1 MKKGV
6 SIAQILLLIKD
17 GINLGFKVNTDEL
30 KEFVI
35 KGYNEIYSVTSKDTI
50 IANLR
55 EEAIVNFQEGMFI
68 TKLPQDNNKLD
79 LLAAKIENDRVKIV
93 FSQQKG
99 NNLSFN
105 STSLNKTL
113 DILTNLK
120 LNKNYEKYFNLLPN
134 ELNPN
139 LNGLECDVDI
149 IIGFTLAVGYK
160 LYKLNG
166 VEIMSYSGDEYLKYL
181 GINNKTIFDIDFWV
195 INHPKIVNHT
205 YNAIEH
211 CEDFNEVFSKCLTYY
226 S

>member
-17 GINLGFKVNTDEL
+17 GINLGIKLNTDEL

-35 KGYNEIYSVTSKDTI
+35 QGYNQIYSVTSKDTI

-55 EEAIVNFQEGMFI
+55 EDAIVNFQEEMFI

-79 LLAAKIENDRVKIV
+79 LLATKIENGRVKVV

-99 NNLSFN
+99 NNSSFN

-120 LNKNYEKYFNLLPN
+120 LNKNYNKYFNLLPD

-139 LNGLECDVDI
+139 LNGLEYDVEI
-149 IIGFTLAVGYK
+149 IIGFTLAVGSKVYK
-160 LYKLNG
+160 FNG
-166 VEIMSYSGDEYLKYL
+166 VEIMSYSGDDYLKYL

-195 INHPKIVNHT
+195 INHSKIVKHT

-211 CEDFNEVFSKCLTYY
+211 CEDFNQVFNKCLEYY